1 MLEIIEA
8 KTRADMRAF
17 FRAAKRSGYTKKEEK
32 YLEMYAFSPLSL
44 LSQNGPQSFVVAKRD
59 GKSVFRVLTGVDMR
73 YVRKEECPQ
82 GYFSVF
88 DGEKDEEAARA
99 ILKAVMEKQR
109 NWGMKRVIGP
119 IAPDGSGFFM
129 GAGEGDFSGPRGI
142 FTGPD
147 ASFQCGILRSEGFL
161 PVKTECAYEIELG
174 KENPLSAVARK
185 AEERFHVEIMKMN
198 TGLFS
203 TDWIKRILD
212 VSKEAP
218 QNEMRLMLERIRPF
232 IETKHSYIAFSGNVS
247 LGYLVSLKKDGGIL
261 RAATLITS
269 SEHFSVPA
277 VLALIDAFLSGA
289 KKDGLD
295 RAEISVVDSRNLRSE
310 RLVLRFDGRKHRQYT
325 VFTKN
330 V

>member
-44 LSQNGPQSFVVAKRD
+44 LSQNGPQAFLVAKRD

-161 PVKTECAYEIELG
+161 PVKTECAYE
-174 KENPLSAVARK
+174 SASI
-185 AEERFHVEIMKMN
+185 EIMKMN

-232 IETKHSYIAFSGNVS
+232 IETKHSYVAFSGNVS

-269 SEHFSVPA
+269 SEHFSAPA

-310 RLVLRFDGRKHRQYT
+310 RLVLRFGGRKHRQYT